1 METVGSFGAPAPA
14 SFSFRIE
21 KDWSADHL
29 FYAKAL
35 KQSEV
40 DICQVCQ
47 VDLQGKPGHCVV
59 TVKSSAEREKI
70 LDAGIRISGKAS
82 VTLRQFEAGRSVKP
96 QHLTETWGHTV
107 FFFFCSS

>member
-40 DICQVCQ
+40 DIQSTSVITTA
-47 VDLQGKPGHCVV
+47 DI
-59 TVKSSAEREKI
+59 TTIRE
-70 LDAGIRISGKAS
+70 
-82 VTLRQFEAGRSVKP
+82 
-96 QHLTETWGHTV
+96 
-107 FFFFCSS
+107 

>member
-1 METVGSFGAPAPA
+1 MRRRMSLLAKLTV
-14 SFSFRIE
+14 
-21 KDWSADHL
+21 
-29 FYAKAL
+29 
-35 KQSEV
+35 
-40 DICQVCQ
+40 CQVCQ

-96 QHLTETWGHTV
+96 QHLRETWGHTV
-107 FFFFCSS
+107 FFFCSS